1 MADQLHEVSLFFSL
15 VATKNS
21 GWNRTNGIRYIPSIL
36 ALNREG
42 AMVYH

>member
-1 MADQLHEVSLFFSL
+1 MADQLYEVSLLFIV

-21 GWNRTNGIRYIPSIL
+21 GWNRTNGTRFIPSFL
-36 ALNREG
+36 ALNLEG

>member
-1 MADQLHEVSLFFSL
+1 MADQLDEVSYLFNL

-21 GWNRTNGIRYIPSIL
+21 GWIRTNGIRFIPSIL